1 MSENNS
7 GAGINEQNR
16 DNKRQRFD
24 PAKQEGGRPRPAT
37 RITEEEIT
45 VPDRAETIIRSV
57 TTLRSRLKERFRT
70 RTRAVIPTDRITTA
84 TRTTSSSVNRIREE
98 RRSSPT
104 PRISS
109 RRISVPQESSV
120 MKSQRTSRRLRPS
133 MISEAITP
141 E

>member
-7 GAGINEQNR
+7 GAGNNEQNR

-24 PAKQEGGRPRPAT
+24 PAKQEGGRPRSRNQNHRRRNNGPRQGGNDNKKRDNA
-37 RITEEEIT
+37 EIQ
-45 VPDRAETIIRSV
+45 AEGKV
-57 TTLRSRLKERFRT
+57 QNQ
-70 RTRAVIPTDRITTA
+70 RAVIPTDRITTA
-84 TRTTSSSVNRIREE
+84 TRTTSSSVNRTREE

-133 MISEAITP
+133 TISEAITP